1 MMFVCDVC
9 EEIGE
14 SDCIRC
20 EFGNPC
26 LGCNDYDEKKDTCK
40 SDGGCGKAIRN
51 ERQKGQK

>member
-14 SDCIRC
+14 SDCMRC

-40 SDGGCGKAIRN
+40 SDGGRGKTIRN